1 MLYHYYRL
9 VNNVDDQCY
18 IGMTTRELRKRLYEH
33 RHQCMK
39 CSSNELMERY
49 GKKNISIIL
58 IHSLEFSTR
67 EEARREE
74 RRLIEEY
81 AEQSVNMVRRPYQS
95 KDERKTQ
102 NREYYDTHIEDRRKY
117 NRVYYEAHNESIL
130 TKKIVYREAHRE
142 RARAYAKAYREA
154 KKATPPPDASSD
166 TQQTQP

>member
-33 RHQCMK
+33 RHQRMK

-49 GKKNISIIL
+49 GKKNISIVL
-58 IHSLEFSTR
+58 IHSLEFGTR

-81 AEQSVNMVRRPYQS
+81 AGRSVNMVRRPYQS
-95 KDERKTQ
+95 EDERKTQ
-102 NREYYDTHIEDRRKY
+102 NRVWYDAHTEHRKEYNKA
-117 NRVYYEAHNESIL
+117 YYEAHNESL
-130 TKKIVYREAHRE
+130 LAKKAVYREAHRE
-142 RARAYAKAYREA
+142 HARAYAKAYREA
-154 KKATPPPDASSD
+154 KKATPLPDASLD